1 LTVVGSF
8 DQLGQNLT
16 GIPNLTPMQ
25 FLETGL
31 SIAKVIWSAPS
42 SSRLMPDLGAVLEQV
57 GLCFGIFIIF
67 VLIGVLVV
75 VTLAAFYLIVGPGS
89 MLVGFMPCRFTST
102 MSENYFTW
110 LVRTGVMVMFFY
122 VVLGTAQTFALQY
135 NTTLINVCKPILSA
149 GPLAALGI
157 APLSV
162 DAVKCSNPIPTD
174 ELLQIF
180 LDMALLAGICGAIPF
195 IAGAL
200 VSHGVNM
207 TLEHLASAKYLAG
220 GTVRTLSAAVGGLS
234 HAVSRLAQHM
244 HQHTTLNQRME
255 AGAAAA
261 ARTSPTTPLT
271 PPPSPPPASGGWNGR
286 PSGPPIAPPPS
297 GPNNSGPGGAPA
309 GLSYQPQPGRPGPQT
324 RAEAVDIT
332 NLQGGNSHRG

>member
-1 LTVVGSF
+1 
-8 DQLGQNLT
+8 
-16 GIPNLTPMQ
+16 M
-25 FLETGL
+25 
-31 SIAKVIWSAPS
+31 
-42 SSRLMPDLGAVLEQV
+42 
-57 GLCFGIFIIF
+57 
-67 VLIGVLVV
+67 
-75 VTLAAFYLIVGPGS
+75 
-89 MLVGFMPCRFTST
+89 
-102 MSENYFTW
+102 
-110 LVRTGVMVMFFY
+110 
-122 VVLGTAQTFALQY
+122 
-135 NTTLINVCKPILSA
+135 NVCKPVLSA
-149 GPLAALGI
+149 GPLATLGL

-220 GTVRTLSAAVGGLS
+220 GTVRTLSAAIGGLA
-234 HAVSRLAQHM
+234 HQVSRLAQHM

-271 PPPSPPPASGGWNGR
+271 PPSSPPPSSGGGWNGR

-297 GPNNSGPGGAPA
+297 GPNNSGPGGSPA
-309 GLSYQPQPGRPGPQT
+309 GLSYQPQPGRPGHQT

-332 NLQGGNSHRG
+332 NLQGGNNRRG